1 MRARAQEIREL
12 LGNRNRRI
20 RERTRLRNAMAEDP
34 APAETTLQ
42 LHIAETLDAL
52 LFAMLR
58 KEEAY
63 EEANYGET

>member
-1 MRARAQEIREL
+1 MNAQEIREL

-20 RERTRLRNAMAEDP
+20 RERTRIRQATADRP
-34 APAETTLQ
+34 APAEATIQ

-58 KEEAY
+58 KEKAY